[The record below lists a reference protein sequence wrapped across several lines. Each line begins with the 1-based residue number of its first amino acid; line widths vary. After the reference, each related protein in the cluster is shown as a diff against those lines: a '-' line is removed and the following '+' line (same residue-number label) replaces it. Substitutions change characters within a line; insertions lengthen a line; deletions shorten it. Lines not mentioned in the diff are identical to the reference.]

1 MSEPW
6 SGDYR
11 KLSIVPLVEG
21 STEAGYSAAYNV
33 NRTDEDGKP
42 VLLRH
47 ARCDGMFPSDLDAR
61 EAAEEAARNFIDG
74 LLGAG

>member
-11 KLSIVPLVEG
+11 KLSIVPVTAG
-21 STEAGYSAAYNV
+21 TADAGYTAAYTV
-33 NRTDEDGKP
+33 NRTAADGAP
-42 VLLRH
+42 TLVH
-47 ARCDGMFPSDLDAR
+47 HERCEGVFATELDAR
-61 EAAEEAARNFIDG
+61 EAAEEAARTFIDG

>member
-11 KLSIVPLVEG
+11 TLSIVPITAGSAAAGYTASYTVNRTAADGAPTRVHHEQCEG
-21 STEAGYSAAYNV
+21 VFSTEA
-33 NRTDEDGKP
+33 
-42 VLLRH
+42 
-47 ARCDGMFPSDLDAR
+47 DAR
-61 EAAEEAARNFIDG
+61 EAAEEAARTFVDG

>member
-11 KLSIVPLVEG
+11 KLSIVPITAG
-21 STEAGYSAAYNV
+21 SADAGYTASYKV
-33 NRTDEDGKP
+33 NRTDAAGAPTMVHQAECEGRFGTEP
-42 VLLRH
+42 
-47 ARCDGMFPSDLDAR
+47 DAR
-61 EAAEEAARNFIDG
+61 EAAEEAARTFIDA